1 MIQQRDTSGESSQH
15 SSFLSS
21 PLASIVAVGLLLIA
35 MCVVGYLFLNRLEA
49 LESQARALNQRVDTL
64 AKETEFLSE
73 IAASARSSALQ
84 AEEFA
89 RIAAEGR
96 NLAERGLQDSNARA
110 RLAEEQVRAARA
122 DALTSREELERFKKE
137 REAEMQRLYEALGQI
152 VETRRTAL
160 GLVMSLGSD
169 RVEFDFDKAD
179 LKPKNRELLSRIAG
193 VLLTSQGY
201 RVQVYGHTDDVG
213 TEEYNQDLSERRA
226 ETVRDYLVEAG
237 IPTDIISAKGFGK
250 TNPLVAGTD
259 DKARA
264 RNRRVEIG
272 IIDTLIKYAGPIRE

>member
-1 MIQQRDTSGESSQH
+1 MIQQRDSSGEGSPP

-21 PLASIVAVGLLLIA
+21 QLASIAAVGLLLIA

-49 LESQARALNQRVDTL
+49 LESQTRALNQRVDTL
-64 AKETEFLSE
+64 LKETEFLSE

-122 DALTSREELERFKKE
+122 DALTSREELARFKKE

-213 TEEYNQDLSERRA
+213 TAVYNQDLSERRA
-226 ETVRDYLVEAG
+226 ETVRRYLVEAG

-250 TNPLVAGTD
+250 TNPLVAGSD

-272 IIDTLIKYAGPIRE
+272 IIDTLIKYAGPIEE